1 MKKYQIVRFC
11 AHLYLKTGLE
21 TVLGPNVWPYIGPIL
36 VQIVVNDITVYR
48 TFNYSQPNHHIVGSV
63 NGGVEF
69 GSENVKYG
77 HFGPIGPPKMAPGP
91 LVGMMKIAKWLSL
104 IKGGYVMV

>member
-1 MKKYQIVRFC
+1 M
-11 AHLYLKTGLE
+11 
-21 TVLGPNVWPYIGPIL
+21 VLGPNVWPYIGPML

-48 TFNYSQPNHHIVGSV
+48 TFNYSQPSHHTVGSG

-77 HFGPIGPPKMAPGP
+77 HFGANCPLKWPLGP
-91 LVGMMKIAKWLSL
+91 LWA
-104 IKGGYVMV
+104 